1 MMAAHSSSSFENM
14 VRAHSGDL
22 YRFAYWQC
30 RDRFLAEDVVQETF
44 TRAWKAW
51 RTLESGASVKSWLY
65 AILRHEIARLYEKKR
80 LDIDGDQ
87 ELDELRMNGQPE
99 PSAAL
104 EMREALLALP
114 LSYREPLLLQVLGG
128 FTCTEIASMLSISDA
143 AAMTRLSRARAALRK
158 LVEPSCPR
166 LEQVK

>member
-1 MMAAHSSSSFENM
+1 MAARGPPAFESM
-14 VRAHSGDL
+14 VRAYSGDL

-51 RTLESGASVKSWLY
+51 RTLQSHEAVKSWLY
-65 AILRHEIARLYEKKR
+65 AILRHEIARLYERKR
-80 LDIDGDQ
+80 VGIDPDQ
-87 ELDELRMNGQPE
+87 EVDELRGEGIPD

-104 EMREALLALP
+104 EMREALQALP
-114 LSYREPLLLQVLGG
+114 SAYREPLLLQVLGG
-128 FTCTEIASMLSISDA
+128 FTCGEIARMLSISDA
-143 AAMTRLSRARAALRK
+143 AAMTRLSRARAAMKK
-158 LVEPSCPR
+158 LVEPGCQR

>member
-1 MMAAHSSSSFENM
+1 MAAPGSSSFENM

-51 RTLESGASVKSWLY
+51 WTLESHSSMKSWLY
-65 AILRHEIARLYEKKR
+65 TILRHEIARFYEKKR
-80 LDIDGDQ
+80 LRIDPDQ
-87 ELDELRMNGQPE
+87 DLDELRSDGQPD
-99 PSAAL
+99 PVLAV
-104 EMREALLALP
+104 EMREALQALP
-114 LSYREPLLLQVLGG
+114 FAYREPLLLQVLGG
-128 FTCTEIASMLSISDA
+128 FTCGEIAKMLSISEA

-158 LVEPSCPR
+158 LVEPNR
-166 LEQVK
+166 LQLEHVK

>member
-1 MMAAHSSSSFENM
+1 MVARSPLTFENM

-44 TRAWKAW
+44 ARAWKAW
-51 RTLESGASVKSWLY
+51 RTLESSDATKSWLFT
-65 AILRHEIARLYEKKR
+65 ILRHEIARLYEKKR
-80 LDIDGDQ
+80 VSIDSDQ
-87 ELDELRMNGQPE
+87 DVDELRADGQTD
-99 PSAAL
+99 PSDAL
-104 EMREALLALP
+104 EMREALYALP
-114 LSYREPLLLQVLGG
+114 CAYREPLLLQVLGG
-128 FTCTEIASMLSISDA
+128 FTCSEIANMLSISDA

-158 LVEPSCPR
+158 LVEPCRSR

>member
-1 MMAAHSSSSFENM
+1 MIARSASTFEAM

-51 RTLESGASVKSWLY
+51 GTLESQDAVKSWLY
-65 AILRHEIARLYEKKR
+65 TILRHEIARLYEKKR
-80 LDIDGDQ
+80 LRIDPDQ
-87 ELDELRMNGQPE
+87 DPDELRADGQPD
-99 PSAAL
+99 PSVAL
-104 EMREALLALP
+104 EMREALQALP
-114 LSYREPLLLQVLGG
+114 FAYREPLLLQVLGG
-128 FTCTEIASMLSISDA
+128 FTCGEIASVLSISDA

-158 LVEPSCPR
+158 LVEPNCQR